1 MEQYARLFRPS
12 VNLFAE
18 GKEVGMNSFASQLIE
33 SYPPEWVE
41 EIKGEARMKI
51 TATTF
56 AAACR
61 KGNSAVMRG
70 VVLALW
76 PFVDTFPK
84 SIIRAAS
91 GFPKRRILKDRQLL
105 NMFLHRGPQMLSG
118 IRKDEENHR
127 ALWLETGRALG
138 LNYPLDFERPVL
150 PHTQV
155 WINEINNKSDPLT
168 SLLRFAGI
176 EILAEAI
183 SVDLLSSQT
192 FTSVL
197 GNRGCEWFR
206 VHAEHEPGMT
216 HEELLLRTAF
226 FIDKHPTKEN
236 VNSVIQH
243 VVNLFIRAGEACEPH
258 VEAPTLWVPKEAW
271 TVGKT
276 PTRHMK

>member
-1 MEQYARLFRPS
+1 MSSL
-12 VNLFAE
+12 
-18 GKEVGMNSFASQLIE
+18 ASLLIE

-41 EIKGEARMKI
+41 EIKGEARTKI
-51 TATTF
+51 TAATF
-56 AAACR
+56 ASACR
-61 KGNSAVMRG
+61 QGNSAVMRG
-70 VVLALW
+70 LVLGLW
-76 PFVDTFPK
+76 PFIDTFPK
-84 SIIRAAS
+84 SIIRGAS
-91 GFPKRRILKDRQLL
+91 GFPKRSILKNRRLL
-105 NMFLHRGPQMLSG
+105 NLFLHRGPQMLSG

-127 ALWLETGRALG
+127 TLWLETGQALG

-168 SLLRFAGI
+168 SLLRFAAT

-183 SVDLLSSQT
+183 SVNLLSSQT

-197 GNRGCEWFR
+197 GNRGCGWFR

-216 HEELLLRTAF
+216 HEELLLRSAF

-243 VVNLFIRAGEACEPH
+243 VVNLFIRAGEACGPRF
-258 VEAPTLWVPKEAW
+258 EAPTPWVPKEAW
-271 TVGKT
+271 TVGNR
-276 PTRHMK
+276 PTRQTK